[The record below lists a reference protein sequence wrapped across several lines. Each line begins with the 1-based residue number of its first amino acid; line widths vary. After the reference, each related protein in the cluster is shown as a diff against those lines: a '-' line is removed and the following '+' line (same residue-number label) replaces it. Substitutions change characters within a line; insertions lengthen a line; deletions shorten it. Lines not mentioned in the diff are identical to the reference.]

1 MDVSDLDLTTVML
14 HHVPQAG
21 RSAKGEAALQLA
33 DVAVVLTA
41 ELRAFLVEKV
51 RTALRNRARPVTEDV
66 AAGSAVAA
74 AIRAHLEGAPASR
87 DLVATSKTLAQA
99 LHAAQPGNSPSGMV
113 LVADVVIAGGHAL
126 LLAKLDIET
135 GVAASTTVASGQTV
149 VSIEIVPGLFVTD
162 QTRVFK
168 IALFAAS
175 GVLDGALHGQVVD
188 AQMDG
193 AGIANF
199 FLQLLGCSLSQRS
212 QELTEQFFDTTQ
224 NWLNSGAVS
233 DPEVRAKLEIALITE
248 MGNEARQINPM
259 IFAATHVPTS
269 LRDNFADALTAG
281 GVSATSFKKELDLIQ
296 SRIKRV
302 QIETISGVLVL
313 APPDKL
319 SDGTV
324 AVSNEG
330 SGSVKINDG
339 IKRVSGRGGR

>member
-14 HHVPQAG
+14 HNVPQAG
-21 RSAKGEAALQLA
+21 RSAKDAAALQLA
-33 DVAVVLTA
+33 DVPVVLTA

-66 AAGSAVAA
+66 AAGSSVAA
-74 AIRAHLEGAPASR
+74 AIRAHLQASPAER
-87 DLVATSKTLAQA
+87 DLVATSKALAQA
-99 LHAAQPGNSPSGMV
+99 LHDAQPGNSPSGMV
-113 LVADVVIAGGHAL
+113 LVADVVLAGGQAL

-162 QTRVFK
+162 QTKVFK

-199 FLQLLGCSLSQRS
+199 FLQLLGCSLTQRA
-212 QELTEQFFDTTQ
+212 QELTEQFFDATQ
-224 NWLNSGAVS
+224 DWLNGSSVT
-233 DPEVRAKLEIALITE
+233 DPEVRAKVEIALIAE
-248 MGNEARQINPM
+248 MGSEARQLNPLL
-259 IFAATHVPTS
+259 FAAAHVPVAH
-269 LRDNFADALTAG
+269 RDSFMGSLTAR
-281 GVSATSFKKELDLIQ
+281 GVSATSFKKDIDLVE
-296 SRIKRV
+296 SRLKRV
-302 QIETISGVLVL
+302 QIETTTGVLIL

-330 SGSVKINDG
+330 SGSVKIHDG